1 MIWSFLFL
9 SLFNIMIA
17 DLIIFVRPPLFILYL
32 MTKRFYT
39 TLLLCIAFTTWANA
53 QTIVGSWSGPI
64 KLPQGNLTFVLNV
77 SGTSGNYKATA
88 DSPDQNSYGMPVDTL
103 IFDGEILRFAIEKL
117 KVKYEG
123 SVVQPDSI
131 SGDFVQSGATFP
143 LGFKKVGGKVEV
155 SIESKEVEVQKDT
168 VVPKEERETIKRSVS
183 DNDIFN
189 KIKSIEPLLEEVLQN
204 YHAAGYAVAVVNKDG
219 IVYSKGFGWRDV
231 ENKKPV
237 SPNTLF
243 PIGSSTKA
251 FTAALVG
258 KLADEGRVSLDS
270 PVVNY
275 LPKLRFYTDELTNKV
290 TLRDMMSHRTG
301 LPRYDYSWYLFNS
314 NSRDT
319 LLNRI
324 KFMKPNA
331 DIREKWQYNNFMYL
345 AQGMLVEHFSG
356 QSWEKNIEEV
366 FLKPLGMK
374 RSNMSISAL
383 QQDEDASLGYTVTQD
398 SILKKLDYYNI
409 NAMGPAGSIN
419 SSVTELANWVKLWL
433 NGGKWEG
440 KEILSKSYVVD
451 AASSQMVMGSGLPAT
466 EAPYISFSNYGLGW
480 TLASYR
486 GYYRVEH
493 GGNIDGFSASVS
505 LFPYDGIGI
514 VVLSNQNA
522 SEVPAVVRNTIADKV
537 LDLPYYAWI
546 KPVGNGNEATTK
558 NKEMQESKI
567 QDIGRVAG
575 TKPSHKLT
583 DYEGIATHP
592 AFGGINFFVRNDSLF
607 AKFPEHTLWLKHY
620 HYDVFDGKEI
630 DKLTSII
637 DSVGGGVKFNFQTD
651 VDGVIS
657 GVSLAIEPAI
667 KDPQLFQFSRSL
679 TLSDAELQKY
689 VGVYD
694 LIGQEIRVYIK
705 NKDLYVSVPG
715 QPDYKTTPSGKH
727 KFKPD
732 ALSGFTFVFEADA
745 NGEIIAFYSI
755 QPNGTFKAEKKL

>member
-1 MIWSFLFL
+1 
-9 SLFNIMIA
+9 
-17 DLIIFVRPPLFILYL
+17 

-39 TLLLCIAFTTWANA
+39 ALLLCIGLTTYANA

-64 KLPQGNLTFVLNV
+64 KLPQGDLTFVLNV
-77 SGTSGNYKATA
+77 TGTSSNYKATA

-103 IFDGEILRFAIEKL
+103 MFDGTVLRFAIEKL
-117 KVKYEG
+117 KVRYEG
-123 SVVQPDSI
+123 SIVRADSI
-131 SGDFVQSGATFP
+131 SGDFVQNGATFS
-143 LGFKKVGGKVEV
+143 LGLKKAGGKVEEV
-155 SIESKEVEVQKDT
+155 IESKEIEVAEKV
-168 VVPKEERETIKRSVS
+168 VVPEGEEREVIEKSIP
-183 DNDIFN
+183 DNVIST

-219 IVYSKGFGWRDV
+219 IVYSKGFGWRNV
-231 ENKKPV
+231 EDKKPV
-237 SPNTLF
+237 SPHTLF

-324 KFMKPNA
+324 KFMKPSA

-366 FLKPLGMK
+366 FFKPLGMK
-374 RSNMSISAL
+374 RSSMSISAL
-383 QQDEDASLGYTVTQD
+383 QQDADVSLGYTVIQD
-398 SILKKLDYYNI
+398 SVLKKLDYYNI

-433 NGGKWEG
+433 NWGQWEG
-440 KEILSKSYVVD
+440 KEILSKGYVVD
-451 AASSQMVMGSGLPAT
+451 AASSQMVMSGGMPSK
-466 EAPYISFSNYGLGW
+466 EHPDISFSNYGLGW
-480 TLASYR
+480 MLSSYR
-486 GYYRVEH
+486 GHYRVEH

-505 LFPYDGIGI
+505 FFPYEGIGI

-537 LDLPYYAWI
+537 LDLPYHAWI
-546 KPVGNGNEATTK
+546 KPAEKSDEMTTEK
-558 NKEMQESKI
+558 KGIAE
-567 QDIGRVAG
+567 DIGRVAG
-575 TKPSHKLT
+575 TKASHKLT
-583 DYEGIATHP
+583 DYTGHATHP
-592 AFGGINFFVRNDSLF
+592 AYGSIHFSVRNDSLF
-607 AKFPEHTLWLKHY
+607 ARFPEHTLWLKHY

-630 DKLTSII
+630 DKLTSVI

-657 GVSLAIEPAI
+657 GVSLALEPAI
-667 KDPQLFQFSRSL
+667 KNPQLFRYARSYDIPEAQL
-679 TLSDAELQKY
+679 EKY
-689 VGVYD
+689 AGEYD
-694 LIGQEIRVYIK
+694 LSGQTITVYIK
-705 NKDLYVSVPG
+705 NKSLYVSVPG
-715 QPDYKTTPSGKH
+715 QPDYKTTPRGEH

-732 ALSGFTFVFEADA
+732 ALSGFTFAFEADT

>member
-1 MIWSFLFL
+1 MI
-9 SLFNIMIA
+9 
-17 DLIIFVRPPLFILYL
+17 
-32 MTKRFYT
+32 KRFYT
-39 TLLLCIAFTTWANA
+39 TILLCLAFTTWADA

-64 KLPQGNLTFVLNV
+64 KLPQGDLTFVLNV
-77 SGTSGNYKATA
+77 SGTSGSYKATA

-103 IFDGEILRFAIEKL
+103 MFDGEVLRFAIEKL

-123 SVVQPDSI
+123 TIVRADSV
-131 SGDFVQSGATFP
+131 SGDFVQNGATFP
-143 LGFKKVGGKVEV
+143 LGFKKVGGNAEEV
-155 SIESKEVEVQKDT
+155 IESEESEAVKEV
-168 VVPKEERETIKRSVS
+168 VVPQEERKVIEKPVS
-183 DNDIFN
+183 DNDIST

-237 SPNTLF
+237 SANTLF

-258 KLADEGRVSLDS
+258 KLADEGKVSLDS

-275 LPKLRFYTDELTNKV
+275 LPKLRFYTNELTNKV

-319 LLNRI
+319 LLNRV
-324 KFMKPNA
+324 KYMKPSA

-345 AQGMLVEHFSG
+345 AQGVLVEHFSG

-366 FLKPLGMK
+366 FFKPLGMT

-383 QQDEDASLGYTVTQD
+383 QQDADVSLGYTVIQD
-398 SILKKLDYYNI
+398 SVLKKLDYYNI

-433 NGGKWEG
+433 NGGQWEG
-440 KEILSKSYVVD
+440 KEILSKGYVVD
-451 AASSQMVMGSGLPAT
+451 AASSQMVMSSGLPAT
-466 EAPYISFSNYGLGW
+466 DYPYISFSNYGLGW
-480 TLASYR
+480 TLVSYR

-505 LFPYDGIGI
+505 FFPYDGIGI

-537 LDLPYYAWI
+537 LELPYYAWI
-546 KPVGNGNEATTK
+546 KPVVNGDEATTK
-558 NKEMQESKI
+558 NKETQESKI
-567 QDIGRVAG
+567 QDIGKLEG

-583 DYEGIATHP
+583 DFEGVATHP
-592 AFGGINFFVRNDSLF
+592 AFGGIHFSVRNDSLF
-607 AKFPEHTLWLKHY
+607 AKFPEHSLWLKHY
-620 HYDVFDGKEI
+620 HYDVFDGKEV
-630 DKLTSII
+630 DKLTGII
-637 DSVGGGVKFNFQTD
+637 DSVSEGVKFNFQTS
-651 VDGVIS
+651 VDGVVS
-657 GVSLAIEPAI
+657 GVNIALEPVIAE
-667 KDPQLFQFSRSL
+667 PQLFRYSRNY
-679 TLSDAELQKY
+679 DIPEAELQKY
-689 VGVYD
+689 AGDYD
-694 LIGQEIRVYIK
+694 LSGQTINVYIK
-705 NKDLYVSVPG
+705 NKSLYVSVPG
-715 QPDYKTTPSGKH
+715 QPDYKTTPSGEH

-732 ALSGFTFVFEADA
+732 ALSGFMFAFEADA